1 MKIQISFEY
10 RKIITVFT
18 KNTDQF
24 LVQKKI
30 SDLKDHISFWFRKKS
45 DLKDRISFLVLKKK
59 KKIRYERSNQF
70 LVLKKKKNQ
79 I

>member
-59 KKIRYERSNQF
+59 KNKI
-70 LVLKKKKNQ
+70 
-79 I
+79 